1 MHYLHFIYAKY
12 SLTSDSTLLPVETK
26 QKTWYT
32 CDRNR
37 PRLKILSYILE
48 TVSKTS
54 LEKQLFFYPSIN
66 GFQRAFSIA
75 RAVEKYHCFSCQVYQ
90 ERHDVIV
97 I

>member
-54 LEKQLFFYPSIN
+54 LEKQLFFILALMVFRELS
-66 GFQRAFSIA
+66 
-75 RAVEKYHCFSCQVYQ
+75 V
-90 ERHDVIV
+90 
-97 I
+97 